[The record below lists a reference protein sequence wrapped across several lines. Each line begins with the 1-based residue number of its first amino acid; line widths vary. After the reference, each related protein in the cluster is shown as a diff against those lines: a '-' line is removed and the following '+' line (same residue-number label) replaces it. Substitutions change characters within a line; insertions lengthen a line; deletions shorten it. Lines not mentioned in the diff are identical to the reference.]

1 MKLKSLI
8 IAVSLLV
15 LPFAIQAQAPQSK
28 PAKPAVENPWFIS
41 GGMGLSYATGSVGV
55 GKHPQASWPLVSSS
69 RQC

>member
-15 LPFAIQAQAPQSK
+15 LPFALQAQAPQSK

-55 GKHPQASWPLVSSS
+55 GKLLSPAGQLAFGK
-69 RQC
+69 QF